1 MASWAILIIGAM
13 LFVAYA
19 NGANDNFKGVAT
31 LFGSGVA
38 DYSTALWWATAT
50 TAAGSLAAF
59 FLATRLIEVFQGNGL
74 VPAALLQSPPFLAA
88 IIFGAA
94 STVFAA
100 TKIGM
105 PISTT
110 HGLTGA
116 WVGGGIA
123 AAGIN
128 LSLEI
133 LFHSFL
139 LPLLISPLMAVVL
152 SLATYPLLKTLLRCA
167 GVNKETCVCI
177 GNEILPATVTA
188 EGIALAGASKSLRVI
203 VDQEVHCVQRF
214 TGDMW
219 GVSAQRVMD
228 CGHFFSAGA
237 VSFAR
242 GLNDTPKIVAIGLAA
257 SALHMTWA
265 IGFVAFIMALGGLV
279 SARKVAET
287 VSKRITAM
295 EPDQGFSANLVTSFL
310 VIFASKWGLPVSTTH
325 VSCGALFGIGILNG
339 QAHWGVIRTIL
350 IAWVLTLPFA
360 GISSAIIYLAL
371 SQLAAL

>member
-1 MASWAILIIGAM
+1 MASWAILIIAAM
-13 LFVAYA
+13 LLVAYA

-59 FLATRLIEVFQGNGL
+59 FLATRLIGVFQGNGL
-74 VPAALLQSPPFLAA
+74 VPSGLLQSPPFLAA
-88 IIFGAA
+88 VIFGAA
-94 STVFAA
+94 VTVFAA
-100 TKIGM
+100 TKMGM

-110 HGLTGA
+110 HALTGG

-128 LSLEI
+128 LSLVT
-133 LFHSFL
+133 LFQSFL
-139 LPLLISPLMAVVL
+139 LPLLISPLIAVVV
-152 SLATYPLLKTLLRCA
+152 SLATYPLLKTLLRLA

-177 GNEILPATVTA
+177 GNEMLPVTVTA
-188 EGIALAGASKSLRVI
+188 QGIALAGASKSLRVI
-203 VDQEVHCVQRF
+203 VDQQAHCVQRF

-242 GLNDTPKIVAIGLAA
+242 GLNDTPKIVAIGLTA
-257 SALHMTWA
+257 SALDMTWA
-265 IGFVAFIMALGGLV
+265 IGFVAFIMALGGLI
-279 SARKVAET
+279 SAKKVAET

-295 EPDQGFSANLVTSFL
+295 DPDQGLSANLVTSFL

-325 VSCGALFGIGILNG
+325 VSCGSLFGIGILNG
-339 QAHWGVIRTIL
+339 QAHWGMIRMIL
-350 IAWVLTLPFA
+350 LAWVLTLPFA
-360 GISSAIIYLAL
+360 GISAGIIYVAL
-371 SQLAAL
+371 SRQAA